1 MRMSEF
7 DVIVLGAGL
16 AGYCASLSAAEN
28 GGTVLLVEKCP
39 EGGGSTVL
47 SGGFMAFAQT
57 PLQCRLKIDDSPQLL
72 LEDLRTVGGPHVL
85 DELLRTY
92 VAEQGDLYAWLTAK
106 GLRFERVE
114 LSAGQSAPRS
124 HAIDPGGTI
133 ATLHN
138 KAIETGRVEMRTGTT
153 AVSLIRTG
161 NDGPVIG
168 VTVEESG
175 RVEDVMAR
183 RGVVIA
189 TGGFSRSEEFL
200 RNFAP
205 HQANALRVGGVGNVG
220 DGMRMAWRLGAALR
234 DMGEIKGTY
243 GAHVTECNNGQEILL
258 IFYRGAIIVNRAGKR
273 FVDESLSYKLLGDAC
288 LCQEGAV
295 SWQVFDRKIFEGAR
309 AAARLFDAEPALNRG
324 LLVEADTLDALARKS
339 GIDPA
344 GLVDTVAAYNADC
357 SSGKDR
363 SFGRDGL
370 CHHVGALVA
379 IDCPPFY
386 AYPSTTAVLATY
398 CGLAVDA
405 CARVIDVYDEPI
417 RGLYAAGEVT
427 GGFHGRA
434 YMTGSSLGKSALFG
448 RIAGRQAAL
457 ESRAAA

>member
-1 MRMSEF
+1 M
-7 DVIVLGAGL
+7 
-16 AGYCASLSAAEN
+16 
-28 GGTVLLVEKCP
+28 
-39 EGGGSTVL
+39 
-47 SGGFMAFAQT
+47 
-57 PLQCRLKIDDSPQLL
+57 
-72 LEDLRTVGGPHVL
+72 
-85 DELLRTY
+85 
-92 VAEQGDLYAWLTAK
+92 
-106 GLRFERVE
+106 
-114 LSAGQSAPRS
+114 
-124 HAIDPGGTI
+124 
-133 ATLHN
+133 
-138 KAIETGRVEMRTGTT
+138 
-153 AVSLIRTG
+153 
-161 NDGPVIG
+161 
-168 VTVEESG
+168 
-175 RVEDVMAR
+175 
-183 RGVVIA
+183 
-189 TGGFSRSEEFL
+189 
-200 RNFAP
+200 
-205 HQANALRVGGVGNVG
+205 
-220 DGMRMAWRLGAALR
+220 
-234 DMGEIKGTY
+234 
-243 GAHVTECNNGQEILL
+243 
-258 IFYRGAIIVNRAGKR
+258 
-273 FVDESLSYKLLGDAC
+273 
-288 LCQEGAV
+288 
-295 SWQVFDRKIFEGAR
+295 
-309 AAARLFDAEPALNRG
+309 AAAPEP
-324 LLVEADTLDALARKS
+324 RKQLRCEG

>member
-1 MRMSEF
+1 MSEF

-16 AGYCASLSAAEN
+16 AGYCASLSAVEN
-28 GGTVLLVEKCP
+28 GASVLLVEKCP

-57 PLQCRLKIDDSPQLL
+57 PLQRRLKIEDSPQLL
-72 LEDLRTVGGPHVL
+72 LQDLRSVGGAYVV

-92 VAEQGDLYAWLTAK
+92 AAEQANLYAWLTAK
-106 GLRFERVE
+106 GLHFETVE

-124 HAIDPGGTI
+124 HAIDPGGMIT
-133 ATLHN
+133 TLH
-138 KAIETGRVEMRTGTT
+138 AQAMESGRVEIRTGTT
-153 AVSLIRTG
+153 AICLIRSG
-161 NDGPVIG
+161 NDGPVTG
-168 VTVEESG
+168 VTLEESG
-175 RVEDVMAR
+175 RMQDIRAR

-205 HQANALRVGGVGNVG
+205 QQAKAIRVGGVGNVG

-234 DMGEIKGTY
+234 DMGEVKGTY
-243 GAHVTECNNGQEILL
+243 GAHVHECNNGQEILL

-273 FVDESLSYKLLGDAC
+273 FVDESVSYKLIGDAC

-295 SWQVFDRKIFEGAR
+295 SWQVFDRKIFQEAR
-309 AAARLFDAEPALNRG
+309 STARLFDPEPALNRG
-324 LLVEADTLDALARKS
+324 LLIEADTLETIAQKC
-339 GIDPA
+339 GIEPK
-344 GLVDTVAAYNADC
+344 GLTDTVAAYNADC
-357 SSGKDR
+357 AIGKDR

-370 CHHVGALVA
+370 CHHVGALVTL
-379 IDCPPFY
+379 DSPPFY

-398 CGLAVDA
+398 CGVAIDSS
-405 CARVIDVYDEPI
+405 ARVIDVYDEPI
-417 RGLYAAGEVT
+417 LGLYAAGEVT
-427 GGFHGRA
+427 GGFHGHA

-457 ESRAAA
+457 DSSVSA

>member
-1 MRMSEF
+1 MSEF

-28 GGTVLLVEKCP
+28 GASVLLLEKCP

-57 PLQCRLKIDDSPQLL
+57 PLQRQLKIEDSPQLL
-72 LEDLRTVGGPHVL
+72 LDDLRSVGGPYVV

-92 VAEQGDLYAWLTAK
+92 AAEQANLYGWLAAK
-106 GLRFERVE
+106 GLRFETVE
-114 LSAGQSAPRS
+114 LSAGQSAARS
-124 HAIDPGGTI
+124 HAIDPGGMI
-133 ATLHN
+133 AILNTQ
-138 KAIETGRVEMRTGTT
+138 AMESGRVDIRTGTT
-153 AVSLIRTG
+153 AISLIRSG
-161 NDGPVIG
+161 NDGPVTG

-175 RVEDVMAR
+175 RLEDIRAR

-205 HQANALRVGGVGNVG
+205 QQAKAIRVGGVGNVG

-234 DMGEIKGTY
+234 DMGEVKGTY
-243 GAHVTECNNGQEILL
+243 GAHVHECNNGQEILL
-258 IFYRGAIIVNRAGKR
+258 IFYRGAIIVNRTGKR
-273 FVDESLSYKLLGDAC
+273 FVDESVSYKLIGDAC

-295 SWQVFDRKIFEGAR
+295 SWQVFDRKIFQEAR
-309 AAARLFDAEPALNRG
+309 ASARLFDPEPALNRG
-324 LLVEADTLDALARKS
+324 LLIAADTLETLAQKC
-339 GIDPA
+339 GIDPN
-344 GLVDTVAAYNADC
+344 GFTDTVATYNADC
-357 SSGKDR
+357 AIGKDQ

-379 IDCPPFY
+379 LDSPPYY

-398 CGLAVDA
+398 CGLAIDA
-405 CARVIDVYDEPI
+405 TARVIDIYDEPI
-417 RGLYAAGEVT
+417 IGLYAAGEVT
-427 GGFHGRA
+427 GGFHGHA

-457 ESRAAA
+457 DTRVSA